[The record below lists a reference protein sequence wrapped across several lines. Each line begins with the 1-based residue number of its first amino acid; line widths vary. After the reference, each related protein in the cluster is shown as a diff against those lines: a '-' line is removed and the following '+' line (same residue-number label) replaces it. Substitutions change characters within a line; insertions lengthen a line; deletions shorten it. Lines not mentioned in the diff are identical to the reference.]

1 MRFPGSLSAAD
12 HFGQLYLIPA
22 ILFVV
27 FLPWILPEK
36 MVYEHQ
42 SGIENAQF
50 ISAVVLMVLLGIT
63 ALGDDTLRN
72 LLCYAVVSFL
82 ALLLAYILKSRNYL
96 MLGGICML
104 ALILYLINRI
114 WGDMSWWIYLFLT
127 GTTLITIA
135 VRNEIRK
142 RK

>member
-1 MRFPGSLSAAD
+1 
-12 HFGQLYLIPA
+12 
-22 ILFVV
+22 
-27 FLPWILPEK
+27 

-50 ISAVVLMVLLGIT
+50 ISAVVVMVLLGIT